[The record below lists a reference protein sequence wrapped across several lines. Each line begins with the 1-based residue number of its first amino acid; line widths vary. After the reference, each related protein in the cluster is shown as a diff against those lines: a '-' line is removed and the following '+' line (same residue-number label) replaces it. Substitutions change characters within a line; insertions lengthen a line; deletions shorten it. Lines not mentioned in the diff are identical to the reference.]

1 MIAFGP
7 DPTLPLPGSPP
18 RGPRACPGPL
28 LVAEGVGGGAVG
40 LWGGIIIAPISTG
53 AWRPKGRCPASRQL
67 HLTVVLRK
75 TEAQR
80 AALERAF
87 WDVSTPSHPRYG
99 QHLSQRDVTDLVA
112 PPIQSAAK
120 GL

>member
-1 MIAFGP
+1 MLR
-7 DPTLPLPGSPP
+7 TLRTL
-18 RGPRACPGPL
+18 APL
-28 LVAEGVGGGAVG
+28 LALLAPAASTADAGAVLLEPDLG
-40 LWGGIIIAPISTG
+40 VAPISTG

-67 HLTVVLRK
+67 HLTVVLHK

-112 PPIQSAAK
+112 PP
-120 GL
+120 